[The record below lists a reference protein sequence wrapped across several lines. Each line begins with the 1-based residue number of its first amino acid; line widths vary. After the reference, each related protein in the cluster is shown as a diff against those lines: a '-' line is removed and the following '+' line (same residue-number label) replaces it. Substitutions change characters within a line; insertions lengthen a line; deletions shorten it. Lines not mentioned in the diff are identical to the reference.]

1 MFNEMEIVIHDGGIL
16 YDEKG
21 KEEDGFPVRAWYY
34 EGERPIDSG
43 LHFIISKGGENAASF
58 SLSLGNMLHLLT
70 FLVLAEK
77 F

>member
-1 MFNEMEIVIHDGGIL
+1 MFGEMELVIHDGGIL
-16 YDEKG
+16 YDKKG
-21 KEEDGFPVRAWYY
+21 REEDGLPVRAWYY

-43 LHFIISKGGENAASF
+43 LHFIISKEGESAASF
-58 SLSLGNMLHLLT
+58 SLSLGEMLHLLT